1 MTSIAPNTATAS
13 PPPPPPV
20 PYDLDAIKKKVQKAK
35 SLLYLDHPFFGA
47 AASKRPIIYTDRTGS
62 QPINTAAMS
71 ATGQMYMNPSFAM
84 GLSTRE
90 MMFLLAHEAMHYM
103 LCHSLRRG
111 TRDAEAWNI
120 ACDLVIN
127 DTLIFE
133 NVGDFIKGGL
143 TFDGA
148 RDMASE
154 ALYADPPE
162 GYNGGNGGIGND
174 VLDPVGDDGRPLDE
188 SEIRRIEAEAKVEGI
203 QAAKAAKARGKLSAG
218 LKRMIDEIVNIKI
231 PYDVLLE
238 RYMVAKIR
246 NNKTWSTPKRKYIS
260 QNIYLKGKSSLPKMG
275 TMVLTIDTSCSVNE
289 TELAIYEGH
298 ANRVIE
304 TCQPERV
311 VVIYCDSE
319 VKHVEEFTADDYPV
333 RLDFHGGGGTEFKPA
348 FDYIDDHNI
357 DPDVVVYLTDGHG
370 DQDEFTTHHETV
382 WITTDCEDFPWGTVI
397 KHTNQA

>member
-13 PPPPPPV
+13 PPGPV
-20 PYDLDAIKKKVQKAK
+20 PYDIVAIKKKVQKAK

-47 AASKRPIIYTDRTGS
+47 AASKRPIIYTDRVGS

-111 TRDAEAWNI
+111 TRDAEAWNV

-162 GYNGGNGGIGND
+162 GGTGGTGNGGIGD
-174 VLDPVGDDGRPLDE
+174 DILDPVGDDGRPLDE
-188 SEIRRIEAEAKVEGI
+188 SEIHRIEAQAKI
-203 QAAKAAKARGKLSAG
+203 DILQSSKAAKARGKLSAG
-218 LKRMIDEIVNIKI
+218 LERLVDELVKVTTPWHVI
-231 PYDVLLE
+231 LE
-238 RYMVAKIR
+238 RFMVTLVKDDR
-246 NNKTWSTPKRKYIS
+246 SWKR
-260 QNIYLKGKSSLPKMG
+260 QNRRFIHHGVYLPGNDYKPRMG
-275 TMVLTIDTSCSVNE
+275 EMVIGVDTSGSIGQPELNE
-289 TELAIYEGH
+289 FNAHVDRI
-298 ANRVIE
+298 IE
-304 TCQPERV
+304 TCSPEKVTV
-311 VVIYCDSE
+311 VYCDYD
-319 VKHVEEFTADDYPV
+319 VNHVDEFTPDDFPV
-333 RLDFHGGGGTEFKPA
+333 RLSPYGGGGTSFDPVFK
-348 FDYIDDHNI
+348 YIDEHGLE
-357 DPDVVVYLTDGHG
+357 PEVVVYLTDGYG
-370 DQDEFTTHHETV
+370 NQNEFTTHHQTV
-382 WITTDCEDFPWGTVI
+382 WLTTASEDFEWGTVI
-397 KHTNQA
+397 KYEAEN